1 MELVEVL
8 KSHLLAL
15 PPLAKFAIAIA
26 VFAGVPPLARHVR
39 IPEVVGLLLF
49 GVVLGPHVLGVFG
62 ENSPIADFFGEL
74 GKLLLMFSAGLEID
88 IALFRKAQ
96 TRSIVFGLVTTL
108 VPLVLG
114 TLYGFA
120 FGYAVI
126 PAIVIGSLL
135 ASHTLIGLPIVRE
148 LGATRLEPVIVTIGA
163 TVLSDT
169 LSLIVFAICVPVF
182 ASGFSLP
189 GLATQVIEIVI
200 FIPLILFGLSR
211 AGASAL
217 SKVQNNEAAH
227 FVVMLGVMAVA
238 GILASLI
245 NLPGIVGAFLAGLAV
260 NAAVRDDPARAKLEF
275 LGKALF
281 IPCFFVVTGFLID
294 PMAFAQTVVDHA
306 GLVAGIIAA
315 LLLGKGLASAVVGR
329 AFGYTL
335 AAQLTM
341 WALTL
346 PQVAATLAAA
356 LVAYHTVNPVGQR
369 LLDGNMLNAVLVLML
384 VTSILGPVLTERFA
398 PRLIG
403 AQHAELATSKE
414 RPPEVSSGMA
424 TSGQPRALP
433 GRACRPP
440 DDGAGRASGGRGAAV
455 GGLACESAAWHG

>member
-1 MELVEVL
+1 M
-8 KSHLLAL
+8 
-15 PPLAKFAIAIA
+15 
-26 VFAGVPPLARHVR
+26 
-39 IPEVVGLLLF
+39 
-49 GVVLGPHVLGVFG
+49 GPHVLGVFG
-62 ENSPIADFFGEL
+62 ENRPIVDFFGEL

-96 TRSIVFGLVTTL
+96 TRSIVFGLVTTM

-114 TLYGFA
+114 TLYALA

-126 PAIVIGSLL
+126 PAIVVGSLL
-135 ASHTLIGLPIVRE
+135 ASHTLIALPIVRE

-182 ASGFSLP
+182 ASGFSLL
-189 GLATQVIEIVI
+189 GLATQVVEIVI

-211 AGASAL
+211 AGAKAL
-217 SKVQNNEAAH
+217 SKVQNNEVAH
-227 FVVMLGVMAVA
+227 FVLMLGVMAVA
-238 GILASLI
+238 GMLANLI
-245 NLPGIVGAFLAGLAV
+245 NLPDIVGAFLAGLAV
-260 NAAVRDDPARAKLEF
+260 NAAVRDDPAREKLDF
-275 LGKALF
+275 LGKTLF
-281 IPCFFVVTGFLID
+281 IPSFFVVTGFLID

-315 LLLGKGLASAVVGR
+315 LLLGKGLAAAVVGR
-329 AFGYTL
+329 AFGYTPG
-335 AAQLTM
+335 AQLTM

-384 VTSILGPVLTERFA
+384 ATSILGPVLTERFA

-403 AQHAELATSKE
+403 DAA
-414 RPPEVSSGMA
+414 
-424 TSGQPRALP
+424 
-433 GRACRPP
+433 
-440 DDGAGRASGGRGAAV
+440 RGSARV
-455 GGLACESAAWHG
+455 G